1 MTPLFFLVIR
11 PVSLPTLRDFSG
23 TALPAAVRFCVASRV
38 GWLQALVI
46 VRGTGKGF
54 SGSGPSRVVGEPSFC
69 VTVFSVCGAGG
80 CLRAARKFFGGLFTV
95 NRACRWPRA
104 CSRAI
109 LCVAR
114 ESAHEKFAAFGD
126 RLNGGRTVGAIY
138 RK

>member
-1 MTPLFFLVIR
+1 MAPLFFLIIR
-11 PVSLPTLRDFSG
+11 PVSLPTLRDFSD
-23 TALPAAVRFCVASRV
+23 TALLAAVRFCVASRV

-95 NRACRWPRA
+95 NRAVQVTACVLSRNPLRRA
-104 CSRAI
+104 GKC
-109 LCVAR
+109 AR
-114 ESAHEKFAAFGD
+114 EVCRF
-126 RLNGGRTVGAIY
+126 R
-138 RK
+138 